1 MKAFS
6 YLAQTG
12 LVSLHE
18 SLCLLGGS
26 ARMLLLD
33 PDIAAVGN

>member
-6 YLAQTG
+6 CLVQTG

-18 SLCLLGGS
+18 FLSLLGGS
-26 ARMLLLD
+26 VHMLLLD
-33 PDIAAVGN
+33 PDMAGMGN